1 MIATLAFTELKKQGE
16 IMTLTQSMLVTFVLL
31 KKIRVHSTINK
42 QEYVNFCWLS
52 FVIVIIIIIIIIII
66 VISV

>member
-1 MIATLAFTELKKQGE
+1 MICRENQLTGFYMIAILTFIRLKKQGE

-42 QEYVNFCWLS
+42 QEIC
-52 FVIVIIIIIIIIII
+52 
-66 VISV
+66 